1 MIRNRILR
9 ALNRVSDTLHRMNE
23 EPVTMCPVPMP
34 VPMATVTAFPTDKVS
49 MRTGVQKSGKILPF
63 IRK

>member
-1 MIRNRILR
+1 MIRNRILK
-9 ALNRVSDTLHRMNE
+9 ALNRASDALHRMNE
-23 EPVTMCPVPMP
+23 EPVMMCPVPMP

-49 MRTGVQKSGKILPF
+49 MRTGVQKSGQILPF